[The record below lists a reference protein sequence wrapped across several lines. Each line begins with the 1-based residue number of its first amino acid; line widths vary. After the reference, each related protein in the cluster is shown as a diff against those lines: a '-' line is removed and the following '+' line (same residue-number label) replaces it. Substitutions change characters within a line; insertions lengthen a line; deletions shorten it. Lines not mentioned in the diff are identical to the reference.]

1 MMKIVF
7 QFTKKKQEFDGGT
20 LSLNKKVFECIINK
34 DLYSKV
40 ILNAKK

>member
-7 QFTKKKQEFDGGT
+7 QFTKKQEFDGGI
-20 LSLNKKVFECIINK
+20 LSLNKKEFDCIITK